1 MNDEKIERMLREVI
15 VLMSWCQ
22 LGNFFLQA
30 KYPKAYAQTHS
41 LVLSFIKSYGTKK
54 DQEVLGKIPGLVEI
68 DIAERK
74 DNKKKGISIETEADK
89 ATKRWVGDLLK
100 DIGGRLEEQG

>member
-22 LGNFFLQA
+22 LGNFFLRA
-30 KYPKAYAQTHS
+30 RYPSAYAQTYS
-41 LVLSFIKSYGTKK
+41 LVLRFIKSYGTKE
-54 DQEVLGKIPGLVEI
+54 DQEVLRKIPDLVEI
-68 DIAERK
+68 DIAEREDK
-74 DNKKKGISIETEADK
+74 KKKGISIEMEADE
-89 ATKRWVGDLLK
+89 ATKRWVGELLK